1 MFKFVGEVLLLR
13 KRSFCGLRNSVK
25 RDLGIDQNASLVFL
39 EPVSY
44 LGLLR
49 DVERSDVV
57 LVGVGILHGDFLNDI
72 DGVLFLIILPS
83 SNDQILSGV
92 GVIWTHFVWI
102 LFGVFRSLLDVPFGP
117 FSVSNTLDETLWV
130 FELGV

>member
-102 LFGVFRSLLDVPFGP
+102 LFGVFRSLFDVPFGP